1 VYFKKSPLVKKAIK
15 SAVGEKLVEFN
26 EKLPYFFQEATIN
39 YLAGAPYK
47 ALEQIPLTDWSN
59 SEL

>member
-1 VYFKKSPLVKKAIK
+1 MVEKAIT

-26 EKLPYFFQEATIN
+26 EKLPFFFQEATIN

-59 SEL
+59 QEL